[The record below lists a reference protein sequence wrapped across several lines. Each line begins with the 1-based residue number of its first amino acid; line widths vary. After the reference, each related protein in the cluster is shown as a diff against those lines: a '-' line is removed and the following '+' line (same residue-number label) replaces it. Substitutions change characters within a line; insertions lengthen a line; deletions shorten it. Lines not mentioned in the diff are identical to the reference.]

1 MSIPLDRLYHFI
13 DQTAREIYGEPVLI
27 YRFWPN
33 GSKNITD
40 LNGLYKYTWIEYT
53 CRPSLWCN
61 DQEPLDHDHYS
72 NHVSMSPNKF
82 QDIQRSLNTAPII
95 TNLNHSRTIFRKS
108 LLLHSEKRSNNVEKY
123 IADDELIP
131 VYYWSHAVI
140 ARDWFRYAGY
150 ENFKKNVLKSF
161 LIYNR
166 AWTGTR
172 EYRLRFSDLLIEH
185 GLADQCLTFCNPVEN
200 GQHYRDH
207 TFVNPA
213 WRPQH
218 VLEHYFQPTTVNSSA
233 SADFCTEDYSTTEIE
248 IVLETLFDDDRLHL
262 TEKSLRPIACGQPF
276 ILAATHGSLQY
287 LRDYGFKTFDTVW
300 DESYDMIQDP
310 YQRMLAIIEVM
321 RDVSKWSHKNRNK
334 NFARMDQIARFNQ
347 KYFFSDKFQQVII
360 SELKENLTGAFE
372 KIRTNPGFER
382 WIGWYEKNIP
392 HPEIQEFL
400 ITNQDEF
407 LPTKKGL
414 QQVLDYLANY
424 SKKAATR

>member
-40 LNGLYKYTWIEYT
+40 LNELYKYTWVENR

-61 DQEPLDHDHYS
+61 DQEPLDHDYYS
-72 NHVSMSPNKF
+72 KHVITSSNKF
-82 QDIQRSLNTAPII
+82 KDILKSLNIAPSI
-95 TNLNHSRTIFRKS
+95 TNLNYNPSIFGKN
-108 LLLHSEKRSNNVEKY
+108 LLLHSEKQSLNVEKY
-123 IADDELIP
+123 IADGSLIP

-140 ARDWFRYAGY
+140 ARDWFRYAQH
-150 ENFKKNVLKSF
+150 ENFKKNVRKSF

-172 EYRLRFSDLLIEH
+172 EYRLRFSDLLIDY
-185 GLADQCLTFCNPVEN
+185 GLVDQCLTFCNSIEN

-218 VLEHYFQPTTVNSSA
+218 ALEHYFQSTTADSSA
-233 SADFCTEDYSTTEIE
+233 SADFCTNDYCTTAIE
-248 IVLETLFDDDRLHL
+248 VVLETLFDDARLHL

-300 DESYDMIQDP
+300 NESYDMIQDP
-310 YQRMLAIIEVM
+310 YQRMRAIVEVM
-321 RDVSKWSHKNRNK
+321 QDVSKWSDKNRNK
-334 NFARMDQIARFNQ
+334 NFARMEQIARFNQ

-360 SELKENLTGAFE
+360 SELKENLTDAFE

-382 WIGWYEKNIP
+382 WLGWYEKNIS
-392 HPEIQEFL
+392 HPKIQEFL
-400 ITNQDEF
+400 NTNQDET
-407 LPTKKGL
+407 LPTRKGF
-414 QQVLDYLANY
+414 QQISDYLKNY
-424 SKKAATR
+424 SKKAIC